1 MSADWKYIY
10 SDELQQKVAI
20 NRNGWVFT
28 QDGTKYSPR
37 EVQALRV
44 IGGIAK
50 EVHMI
55 KRMFGGT
62 IMEQNK

>member
-10 SDELQQKVAI
+10 SEELSQKIAAHK
-20 NRNGWVFT
+20 NGWVFT
-28 QDGTKYSPR
+28 EDGTKYSPR

-50 EVHMI
+50 EVHMV

-62 IMEQNK
+62 IMELSK